1 MKQMKMQPTQN
12 IGQNDIGRY
21 NDDSSS
27 SLLPE
32 SGTNRGAND
41 ILEHCRTIGHAIYE
55 FESHIQ
61 SFETL
66 QSRVLSD
73 QASVTELD
81 AALSDLLSLHQKIK
95 AQIKE
100 IQRNPES
107 KAPGNSPQVGRLDRL
122 LKSASDKVQVLQ
134 SNFRAHMREQQ
145 VRQYR
150 IVNPNA
156 TEEEVKNAIEVPN
169 TQIFQQAVCCYCQ
182 V

>member
-12 IGQNDIGRY
+12 IGQDYYDRY
-21 NDDSSS
+21 DDTSS

-41 ILEHCRTIGHAIYE
+41 ILEQCRTIDHAIYE

-81 AALSDLLSLHQKIK
+81 AALSDLLSLHHKIE
-95 AQIKE
+95 AQIKD

-107 KAPGNSPQVGRLDRL
+107 NAPRNSPQVGRLDRL
-122 LKSASDKVQVLQ
+122 LKSASDKVRILQ
-134 SNFRAHMREQQ
+134 SDFRAHIREQQ
-145 VRQYR
+145 ARQYR

-156 TEEEVKNAIEVPN
+156 TEEVKNAIEDPN
-169 TQIFQQAVCCYCQ
+169 TQIFQQAVGCYR
-182 V
+182 